1 MKKYE
6 IRVNIELAR
15 IFTVEAESQREA
27 EYVALDKAEASLEP
41 PFSVDYSDELYH
53 LEVEK

>member
-15 IFTVEAESQREA
+15 IFTVEANSLKEA
-27 EYVALDKAEASLEP
+27 EYKALDQAEASLEP
-41 PFSVDYSDELYH
+41 AFSVDYTDELYH
-53 LEVEK
+53 MEVEK

>member
-1 MKKYE
+1 MKTYE

-15 IFTVEAESQREA
+15 IFTIEAESLKEA
-27 EYVALDKAEASLEP
+27 ENEALNRAEESLEP

-53 LEVEK
+53 MEVEK

>member
-27 EYVALDKAEASLEP
+27 EYVALDKVEASLEP
-41 PFSVDYSDELYH
+41 QFSVDYSDELYH
-53 LEVEK
+53 MEVEK

>member
-6 IRVNIELAR
+6 VRVTIELAR
-15 IFTVEAESQREA
+15 IFTVEAKSQKEA
-27 EYVALDKAEASLEP
+27 EYKALDRAEESLEP

-53 LEVEK
+53 MEVEK

>member
-6 IRVNIELAR
+6 VRVNIELAR
-15 IFTVEAESQREA
+15 IFTVGAESQKEA
-27 EYVALDKAEASLEP
+27 EYKAMDMAEESLEP
-41 PFSVDYSDELYH
+41 SFSSNFSDELYH

>member
-15 IFTVEAESQREA
+15 IFTVEAENQKEA
-27 EYVALDKAEASLEP
+27 EYVALDRAEASLEP
-41 PFSVDYSDELYH
+41 MCAVDYTDELYH
-53 LEVEK
+53 MEVEK